1 MKRISAA
8 HAFNKQ
14 AEAHHTQQ
22 DTDND
27 DYVDIPAV
35 LRRHADDNQADEKQ
49 SAKKAR
55 KPSTAQAG
63 SSSSQKLGPSS
74 QLPQANLVTSEELQL
89 QKEPIKVH
97 ETGFWHWKR
106 IIVPPNVYVVH
117 TRIGRDEPVTLGLGK
132 SFRYNPYKDAYLV
145 VPAAMQTIG
154 IVARSIT
161 KEKQGLNVLAYLQW
175 QISDFSI
182 AYKKLDFSD
191 SRDPLGIVNAQLG
204 EQADAAIKD
213 KIATMSVEEVLTDKA
228 PIIEELTTRLK
239 TVTEGRSH
247 EDGLTQHEGLGI
259 KIVTVQIR
267 EALVSSEKLW
277 QDLQAPFRHQQEQTA
292 RFSLLT
298 MQNEVHHKELESHRL
313 KEISEAET
321 NAAIEEVKQN
331 KQTEAF
337 EFKIA
342 QESIRFTKEQESV
355 QEKIQLEEQT
365 TLTMHASKLRLQV
378 QEQEMAQKTLQLEEE
393 TALAKQTSEQRLKTQ
408 EARLA
413 HDTQLGAL
421 QQEQAKALE
430 QARLDNEGDKQQ
442 KTWQTEEALHALD
455 EENRLNEANM
465 LAEQQRLEQEKEIKQ
480 QAAALQLL
488 IQDQDD
494 LLEAKILEARI
505 VRERQAR
512 LAKLELKEA
521 NNRIKHAQLEK
532 EMVLLREQQ
541 EIRNLINESDLLR
554 RLIDNAAD
562 IADKLPDIQELKVL
576 QTGGEMTFD
585 MLSTFLA
592 KILAVAEHLGV
603 PLKPIHNVPQKKIKD
618 K

>member
-1 MKRISAA
+1 MLQRISAA
-8 HAFNKQ
+8 QAFNKQ
-14 AEAHHTQQ
+14 AEAHRSQQ
-22 DTDND
+22 DTGNG
-27 DYVDIPAV
+27 DYLDIPAF
-35 LRRHADDNQADEKQ
+35 LSADNNQPDEKA
-49 SAKKAR
+49 SAKKKK
-55 KPSTAQAG
+55 KPSTAQAEP
-63 SSSSQKLGPSS
+63 SPKLGFSS
-74 QLPQANLVTSEELQL
+74 QLPQTNLVTSEELQL

-97 ETGFWHWKR
+97 ETGFWRWKR

-161 KEKQGLNVLAYLQW
+161 KEKQGINILAYLQW

-247 EDGLTQHEGLGI
+247 EDGLTLHEGLGI

-267 EALVSSEKLW
+267 EAFISSSKLW
-277 QDLQAPFRHQQEQTA
+277 QDLQAPFRHQQERTA
-292 RFSLLT
+292 RISLLT
-298 MQNEVHHKELESHRL
+298 TQNEVHQKELESHRL
-313 KEISEAET
+313 KEIREAET
-321 NAAIEEVKQN
+321 ESAIEEVKQK
-331 KQTEAF
+331 KQTEAI
-337 EFKIA
+337 EFKVT
-342 QESIRFTKEQESV
+342 QESIRFTKTQESF

-365 TLTMHASKLRLQV
+365 TLTRHASKLRLQA
-378 QEQEMAQKTLQLEEE
+378 QEQEMAQKLLKLEEE

-430 QARLDNEGDKQQ
+430 QARLDNEADKQQ
-442 KTWQTEEALHALD
+442 KTLETEQALHALD

-494 LLEAKILEARI
+494 LLEAKVLEARI

-512 LAKLELKEA
+512 LAQLELKEA
-521 NNRIKHAQLEK
+521 NNRLKHAQREN
-532 EMVLLREQQ
+532 EMVLLRHQQ

-554 RLIDNAAD
+554 RLIDNSAD

-576 QTGGEMTFD
+576 QTGGEMTTD
-585 MLSTFLA
+585 MLSTFIA

-603 PLKPIHNVPQKKIKD
+603 PLKPIHSVPPKKNKE